1 MIQFL
6 YIRLWAA
13 FIDYVGGGGGGGGGL
28 EHNRGSY
35 RNFLDRHG
43 KGFEKSK
50 VAGEGN
56 KEIFLR
62 GDIIYTNTLHV

>member
-1 MIQFL
+1 VEQK
-6 YIRLWAA
+6 
-13 FIDYVGGGGGGGGGL
+13 
-28 EHNRGSY
+28 RGSY

>member
-13 FIDYVGGGGGGGGGL
+13 FIDYVGGGGL
-28 EHNRGSY
+28 EHNRGTY

-50 VAGEGN
+50 VAREGN